1 MTTYLITTATGVPHR
16 RSWRLL
22 LNLLVAL
29 LLTATPAVAAPA
41 VDAPALDAA
50 VLDALAPET
59 PTPTESADPTPPEPT
74 APAPPSGFVGPVTKT
89 ASPGQVLKGFAKP
102 EKNWLP
108 GHRGVDL
115 NATMGDPI
123 FAAGPGTVLY
133 VGTIAGVPVVS
144 IEHEAGLRT
153 TYQPVFATVNQGDA
167 VAAGDKIGTL
177 APTKP
182 HEPGLHWGAKYGAD
196 DYINPLSLLPKPVI
210 RLKPLQ

>member
-1 MTTYLITTATGVPHR
+1 MTTYLITTPTEFPCL
-16 RSWRLL
+16 RSHRLL
-22 LNLLVAL
+22 LNLLLAL
-29 LLTATPAVAAPA
+29 VLTTTPALAAPA
-41 VDAPALDAA
+41 IDVPVPDAA

-59 PTPTESADPTPPEPT
+59 PAPTESANPIPPEPT
-74 APAPPSGFVGPVTKT
+74 TPAPPSGFVGPVTKT

-115 NATMGDPI
+115 NATLGDPI

-153 TYQPVFATVNQGDA
+153 TYQPVFATINQGDQ
-167 VAAGDKIGTL
+167 VAAGDVIGTL

-182 HEPGLHWGAKYGAD
+182 GEPGLHWGAKYGAD

-210 RLKPLQ
+210 RIKPL